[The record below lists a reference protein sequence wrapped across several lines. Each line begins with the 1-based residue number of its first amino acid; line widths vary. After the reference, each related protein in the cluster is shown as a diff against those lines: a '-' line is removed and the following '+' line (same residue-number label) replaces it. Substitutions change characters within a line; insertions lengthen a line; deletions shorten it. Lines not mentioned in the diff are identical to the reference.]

1 MTKKHIIP
9 NLNRGLNMFFH
20 EVQTGESLFTISKRY
35 GISIDGIHRVNGLV
49 ETNIVPGQALLVP
62 LYTYIVQLGDTLF
75 EIARKSFLSL
85 EQLTNANPTVNPS
98 ALQPGMRLKIP
109 DISNYLAST
118 LSFYVIRSP
127 ELDRALI
134 SDFAHYST
142 SISIFEYHIASNGD
156 VANTLNDFT
165 AIQTTWNYHVRP
177 LVTITNLTPEGFS
190 PELVHQVLNS
200 PTARTNLVNNISYL
214 VTNRGYGGVN
224 IDFERVM
231 AEDRDLFTGFLS
243 ELRDRLQPLDRT
255 LTIAVPA
262 KTNEEIP
269 WLRGYDYGG
278 IGSVVDFMFIMAYD
292 WHHAG
297 SVPGPVAPITEVR
310 RTVEFALRYV
320 PSRKIILGMPLYGYD
335 WIIPYSP
342 GRVATAISNQN
353 AIETAMRY
361 QSPIQYSTEF
371 ESPFFRYTG
380 QQGLTHEVWFEDV
393 RSMGAKM
400 LLIRE
405 YGLQGLGAWQ
415 LTLGFTPGTWLL
427 SKFFTIIK
435 V

>member
-1 MTKKHIIP
+1 
-9 NLNRGLNMFFH
+9 MFFH
-20 EVQTGESLFTISKRY
+20 EVQAGDSLFTISSRY
-35 GISIDGIHRVNGLV
+35 GISIDEIRRVNGLV
-49 ETNIVPGQALLVP
+49 QSNIVPGQALLIP
-62 LYTYIVQLGDTLF
+62 LYTYIVQPGDTF
-75 EIARKSFLSL
+75 TAIARKSFLSL
-85 EQLTNANPTVNPS
+85 DQLTAANAAVNPA
-98 ALQPGMRLKIP
+98 ALQPGMRLTIP
-109 DISNYLAST
+109 NISNYHAST
-118 LSFYVIRSP
+118 LSFYVVRSP

-134 SDFAHYST
+134 SDFAPYST

-156 VANTLNDFT
+156 IANTLNDLT
-165 AIQTTWNYHVRP
+165 AIQTTWTYRVRP
-177 LVTITNLTPEGFS
+177 LVTVTNLTTKGFS
-190 PELVHQVLNS
+190 PELVHQVLNN
-200 PTARTNLVNNISYL
+200 PAARTNLVNNISYL

-231 AEDRDLFTGFLS
+231 AEDRDLFTGFLR
-243 ELRDRLQPLDRT
+243 ELRDRLQPLGRT
-255 LTIAVPA
+255 LTIALPA

-269 WLRGYDYGG
+269 WLKGYDYGG

-297 SVPGPVAPITEVR
+297 SEPGPVAPITEVI
-310 RTVEFALRYV
+310 RTVEFAIQYV
-320 PSRKIILGMPLYGYD
+320 PRRKIIIGMPLYGYD

-342 GRVATAISNQN
+342 GRVAPAISNQA

-371 ESPFFRYTG
+371 ESPFFHYKD

-400 LLIRE
+400 LLIHE
-405 YGLQGLGAWQ
+405 YGLDGLGAWQ
-415 LTLGFTPGTWLL
+415 LTLGFTQGPWLIT
-427 SKFFTIIK
+427 KFFTIIK